1 MSGQSQFCN
10 QGQFLLESFFSIY
23 HDPELC
29 QEGNLE
35 RVDAYLDTMG
45 AENTI
50 HRDYTVHPA
59 VNGVLTAMLDR
70 GARLGIQ
77 SDVRI
82 QLPRQLSIPDS
93 DLCALLMNLLEN
105 ALEANEK
112 IPEGPE
118 KWIKV
123 FIHIRGD
130 YLYVGV
136 DNARYEP
143 VNFDQEEGVFRS
155 TKEGDI
161 HGYGLKSARLIARK
175 YCSELRLEVLD
186 GRFSAS
192 TALLLP
198 Q

>member
-93 DLCALLMNLLEN
+93 DL
-105 ALEANEK
+105 
-112 IPEGPE
+112 
-118 KWIKV
+118 W
-123 FIHIRGD
+123 
-130 YLYVGV
+130 
-136 DNARYEP
+136 
-143 VNFDQEEGVFRS
+143 
-155 TKEGDI
+155 
-161 HGYGLKSARLIARK
+161 
-175 YCSELRLEVLD
+175 
-186 GRFSAS
+186 
-192 TALLLP
+192 
-198 Q
+198 

>member
-1 MSGQSQFCN
+1 
-10 QGQFLLESFFSIY
+10 
-23 HDPELC
+23 
-29 QEGNLE
+29 
-35 RVDAYLDTMG
+35 
-45 AENTI
+45 
-50 HRDYTVHPA
+50 
-59 VNGVLTAMLDR
+59 
-70 GARLGIQ
+70 
-77 SDVRI
+77 
-82 QLPRQLSIPDS
+82 
-93 DLCALLMNLLEN
+93 MNLLEN